1 MKNSS
6 YKHLIISVSAIIALI
21 LLYEVFTIFNK
32 NDMFFPS
39 FIDIV
44 KGLDRIV
51 ENKGI
56 GLLLKTLIKIL
67 IVIGVSFLISL
78 FINFINYIF
87 KYNIDIVNPIIFIIK
102 AIPFAIVSVYLYI
115 LLFETKELIPYIVSF
130 LVIFPIVY
138 DGVKQGLSINKD
150 IVDELAL
157 LKGSKR
163 IKYTNVYF
171 PLALSPMTI
180 TFMQS
185 LSLGI
190 KVMVMSEYICGVN
203 GSIGEIINDAKLTL
217 DFTLILGWLILLV
230 IIIIVFDLI
239 TGILKKRLD
248 YTY

>member
-39 FIDIV
+39 FVDIV
-44 KGLDRIV
+44 KGIKIII

-138 DGVKQGLSINKD
+138 DGVKQGISINKD

-157 LKGSKR
+157 LKGSKK

>member
-6 YKHLIISVSAIIALI
+6 YKHLIISVSSIIAII
-21 LLYEVFTIFNK
+21 LLYELFTIINK

-44 KGLDRIV
+44 KGIY
-51 ENKGI
+51 GI
-56 GLLLKTLIKIL
+56 ALNSGIWLLLKTLLKIL
-67 IVIGVSFLISL
+67 IVIGASFIISL
-78 FINFINYIF
+78 IINFINYIF
-87 KYNIDIVNPIIFIIK
+87 KYNIDIVNPILFIIK
-102 AIPFAIVSVYLYI
+102 AAPFAIVSVYLYI
-115 LLFETKELIPYIVSF
+115 LLFETKEVIPYIVSF

-138 DGVKQGLSINKD
+138 DGVRQGLSINKD
-150 IVDELAL
+150 IVDELSMID
-157 LKGSKR
+157 GSNGM
-163 IKYTNVYF
+163 KYRKIYF

-190 KVMVMSEYICGVN
+190 KVMVMSEYICGVT

-217 DFTLILGWLILLV
+217 DFTIILGWLVLLV
-230 IIIIVFDLI
+230 VIIAVFDLI